1 MKTLARKIRLPAGVV
16 PLLSLLLAALP
27 ALADDGTTLGTI
39 SGAAKRSGDKS
50 RQALVSI
57 FGDVVNNPLA
67 AGGPGGGDTILAV
80 LFQTTNGALL
90 VIGAMFACYIWFRN
104 LTKVAHDGAIFD
116 RSNHTLWGPVRMV
129 WGLASLVPTAN
140 GWALSQLLM
149 LWAASLLGVGIAN
162 LGTDSAIAA
171 FGDGTGMIVQPAMPS
186 TMTLARTIFEEN
198 LCMHSINAGLAM
210 ASGNGGFDF
219 PDEYV
224 QQFGTANGFILQRPN
239 GAKVCG
245 GASIDQSKLS
255 PVPASTSWLSGTID
269 TSTVYK
275 AHLSALMTMQ
285 NTAMKDSLD
294 FVNAVLKQMN
304 GETVTIPDA
313 NVAIEHA
320 AGEYEKYVNKEAG
333 TRAGDIGAL
342 AANLS
347 DKIKDGGW
355 WTLGAWYQTFAHAN
369 SKLSNAV
376 AGKAQTFGEGFAGD
390 QGIASVRDAIM
401 RAYKTQ
407 QASSTDAFA
416 MGQSVGTASTDTNKL
431 LGSMFSNSGQRIV
444 SYMTNMD
451 LGAAGGGTTNPLIK
465 MKNLGDYTLITAET
479 ATVAFVGVKVAAD
492 VAKGDNIAA
501 RGVNLFTG
509 IGDVLKGV
517 ADAITPFFLMIIIP
531 MYLLGAGL
539 SIYLPLVPFII
550 WFGAIINWLVV
561 IMEAIVA
568 APLWAMTHLDGE
580 GEGMGARSA
589 HGYIFMLNVMVRP
602 FLMVVGFFAGGACMV
617 VGGTFLNQI
626 YGIAVANVQFD
637 SVTGLITML
646 GFLYVYFSVSLTLIH
661 SCFNLILIVPDQ
673 VINWV
678 GGTASSSLGR
688 DSGEAVRNYVNV
700 LSQKLEHM
708 RKGPN
713 ASADNS
719 TKPGNGIKK

>member
-1 MKTLARKIRLPAGVV
+1 MKMLTNPFPLFASLA
-16 PLLSLLLAALP
+16 LSIAALP
-27 ALADDGTTLGTI
+27 ALADEGTTLGVI
-39 SGAAKRSGDKS
+39 GDAARRSGDKS

-67 AGGPGGGDTILAV
+67 AGGSGGDTILAV

-90 VIGAMFACYIWFRN
+90 VVGAMFACYIWFRN
-104 LTKVAHDGAIFD
+104 LTKIAHDGTVFERA
-116 RSNHTLWGPVRMV
+116 NHTLWGPVRMV

-162 LGTDSAIAA
+162 LGTDGAIAA
-171 FGDGTGMIVQPAMPS
+171 FRDGKGMIVQPAMPS
-186 TMTLARTIFEEN
+186 TVTLARTVFEEN
-198 LCMHSINAGLAM
+198 LCMHSMNAGLAL
-210 ASGNGGFDF
+210 AGSNGGFDF
-219 PDEYV
+219 PNEYI

-245 GASIDQSKLS
+245 GASIDPSLLS
-255 PVPASTSWLSGTID
+255 PVPLSTSWFAGNID
-269 TSTVYK
+269 TSTVYQ
-275 AHLSALMTMQ
+275 AHLAALRNMQ
-285 NTAMKDSLD
+285 NVLMKEALD
-294 FVNAVLKQMN
+294 FVNAVLKQSN

-313 NVAIEHA
+313 SLAIEHA
-320 AGEYEKYVNKEAG
+320 AGAYESYVNKEAG

-376 AGKAQTFGEGFAGD
+376 AGKAQTFGEGYAGD

-407 QASSTDAFA
+407 QATSSDSFA
-416 MGQSVGTASTDTNKL
+416 MGQSVSTASTDTNKL
-431 LGSMFSNSGQRIV
+431 LGSMFASSGQRIV
-444 SYMTNMD
+444 AYMTSVD
-451 LGAAGGGTTNPLIK
+451 FGASGVGTINPLIK
-465 MKNLGDYTLITAET
+465 MKNLGDYTLATAET
-479 ATVAFVGVKVAAD
+479 ATAAFVGVKIAAD
-492 VAKGDNIAA
+492 VARGNNIVAKGA
-501 RGVNLFTG
+501 NLFTG
-509 IGDVLKGV
+509 IGDVLKGAV
-517 ADAITPFFLMIIIP
+517 DAVSPFFLMLIIP
-531 MYLLGAGL
+531 MYILGAGL

-561 IMEAIVA
+561 VLEAIVA

-589 HGYIFMLNVMVRP
+589 HGYIFLLNVIVRP
-602 FLMVVGFFAGGACMV
+602 FLMVIGFFGGGACLV

-637 SVTGLITML
+637 SVTGLISML
-646 GFLYVYFSVSLTLIH
+646 SFLYVYFSVSLTLIH

-688 DSGEAVRNYVNV
+688 DTSEAVRNYVNV
-700 LSQKLEHM
+700 LSQKMEHM
-708 RKGPN
+708 RKGP
-713 ASADNS
+713 SSPADKS
-719 TKPGNGIKK
+719 PRPGNGIKK

>member
-1 MKTLARKIRLPAGVV
+1 MISYLKKLQASALFA
-16 PLLSLLLAALP
+16 LLALTTLP
-27 ALADDGTTLGTI
+27 ALADDGTTLGAI
-39 SGAAKRSGDKS
+39 SSAAKRSGDKS

-67 AGGPGGGDTILAV
+67 VGGPGGGDTILAV

-104 LTKVAHDGAIFD
+104 LTKMAHDGTVFE
-116 RSNHTLWGPVRMV
+116 RSNHTLWGPIRLV

-162 LGTDSAIAA
+162 LGTDGAITA
-171 FGDGTGMIVQPAMPS
+171 FGNGTGMIVQPAMPS
-186 TMTLARTIFEEN
+186 TMTLARTVFEEN

-210 ASGNGGFDF
+210 AGSNGGFDF
-219 PDEYV
+219 PEEYV
-224 QQFGTANGFILQRPN
+224 QQFGTANGFILMRPN

-245 GASIDQSKLS
+245 GATIDQSKLS
-255 PVPASTSWLSGTID
+255 PVAASTNWMADTID
-269 TSTVYK
+269 TSTVYQ
-275 AHLSALMTMQ
+275 AHLSALRIMQ
-285 NTAMKDSLD
+285 NTLMKDSLD
-294 FVNAVLKQMN
+294 FVNAVLTQMN
-304 GETVTIPDA
+304 GASVTMPDT
-313 NVAIEHA
+313 NLAIEHA

-347 DKIKDGGW
+347 TKIKDGGW

-376 AGKAQTFGEGFAGD
+376 SGKAQTFGEGFAGD
-390 QGIASVRDAIM
+390 QGIASIRDAIT
-401 RAYKTQ
+401 RAYQTQ
-407 QASSTDAFA
+407 QATSTDAFA
-416 MGQSVGTASTDTNKL
+416 MGQSVSTTGTDTNKL
-431 LGSMFSNSGQRIV
+431 LGSMFSSSGQRIV

-451 LGAAGGGTTNPLIK
+451 LGANGGGTTNPLIK
-465 MKNLGDYTLITAET
+465 MKNLGDYTLATAET
-479 ATVAFVGVKVAAD
+479 ATIGYVALHGIVAVATGTNIPARVLNAVLGAGD
-492 VAKGDNIAA
+492 LAKGIIE
-501 RGVNLFTG
+501 G
-509 IGDVLKGV
+509 IS
-517 ADAITPFFLMIIIP
+517 PFFLMIVIP
-531 MYLLGAGL
+531 MYIIGAGL

-561 IMEAIVA
+561 VLEAIIA

-580 GEGMGARSA
+580 AEGMGARSA

-602 FLMVVGFFAGGACMV
+602 FLMVVGFFGGGACMV

-637 SVTGLITML
+637 SVTGLISML
-646 GFLYVYFSVSLTLIH
+646 GFLYVYFSISLNLIH
-661 SCFNLILIVPDQ
+661 SCFNLVLIVPDQ

-678 GGTASSSLGR
+678 GGTASSTLGR
-688 DSGEAVRNYVNV
+688 DAGEAVRNSVNV
-700 LSQKLEHM
+700 LSNKLDHM
-708 RKGPN
+708 HRGQGTEKGK
-713 ASADNS
+713 SD
-719 TKPGNGIKK
+719 KPGPGIKK